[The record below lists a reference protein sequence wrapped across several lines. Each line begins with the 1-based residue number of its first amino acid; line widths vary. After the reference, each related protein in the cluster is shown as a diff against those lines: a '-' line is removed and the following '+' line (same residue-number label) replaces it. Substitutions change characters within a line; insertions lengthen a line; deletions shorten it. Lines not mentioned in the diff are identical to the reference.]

1 MSLVAT
7 LALEFREKSPRFDS
21 AELRVTSAG
30 VHNAFMRQ
38 TQGAQSFITPQLAQ
52 RAFSSAGNTLK
63 IPVINYKDVTVR
75 STRPL
80 TIAADENTSA
90 FYTVVFTTL
99 AYGFAMYPA
108 QHYNNDLDMQLDFDK
123 KYQAMIVKMKTTL
136 EGLAVT
142 ALDAAKTQ
150 VIGEVTGDNNTFASN
165 VVSETT
171 IADLK
176 SAYIVHDLDP
186 MMQSNDFDL
195 FGGDIVGN
203 QGLKAITNRME
214 GFGEYNQENKTL
226 PFADKFFGFSNSI
239 SNAALKSAT
248 GYAITDGT
256 LGMLTRV
263 EPDAIMGT
271 KLGTSH
277 EWGTVEIPLLGI
289 NSGYY
294 SYEAAV
300 DASSVAG
307 GATAHLTRTGARFV
321 DFAFDVAYVVKYN
334 SDRSTIPSGIIK
346 FDVQT
351 A

>member
-7 LALEFREKSPRFDS
+7 LAQEFRVQSPRFDS

-30 VHNAFMRQ
+30 AHNAFMRQ
-38 TQGAQSFITPQLAQ
+38 TNGAQSFVTPELAQ
-52 RAFSSAGNTLK
+52 RAFTSTGRALK
-63 IPVINYKDVTVR
+63 MPVINYKDVTIR
-75 STRPL
+75 TTRPL

-108 QHYNNDLDMQLDFDK
+108 QHYNNDIDMQTDFNK
-123 KYQAMIVKMKTTL
+123 KYQAMIVKMKSTL

-142 ALDAAKTQ
+142 AIDAAKTQ
-150 VIGEVTGDNNTFASN
+150 VVGEVTGGHTFASN
-165 VVSETT
+165 VVSETG
-171 IADLK
+171 IASLK
-176 SAYIVHDLDP
+176 DSYVIHDLDP

-195 FGGDIVGN
+195 FNGDIIGN
-203 QGLKAITNRME
+203 QGLNAITTRME
-214 GFGEYNQENKTL
+214 GFGEFNQEDKTL
-226 PFADKFFGFSNSI
+226 PFADKFWGYSNSI
-239 SNAALKSAT
+239 ANAVGKSAT

-271 KLGTSH
+271 RLGTSH
-277 EWGTVEIPLLGI
+277 EWGTVEIPMLGV
-289 NSGYY
+289 NSGFY

-300 DASSVAG
+300 DASAL
-307 GATAHLTRTGARFV
+307 GAHTSHLTRTGARFV
-321 DFAFDVAYVVKYN
+321 DFAFDVAYIVGYN
-334 SDRSTIPSGIIK
+334 SDRATIPSGIVK
-346 FDVQT
+346 FDVAT